1 MTNLADY
8 VIDKEES
15 RDKGNPTEIK
25 HTVVKGKPPKGKII
39 KVPRMEMVHETQGN
53 ITSEFDSIS
62 GCIDDNG
69 DINIKDMETQAR
81 KKFKNEW

>member
-1 MTNLADY
+1 MADY

-53 ITSEFDSIS
+53 ITSEFDAIS
-62 GCIDDNG
+62 EHIDDRG
-69 DINIKDMETQAR
+69 DIDMKGMATKGR
-81 KKFKNEW
+81 KKFPNDW